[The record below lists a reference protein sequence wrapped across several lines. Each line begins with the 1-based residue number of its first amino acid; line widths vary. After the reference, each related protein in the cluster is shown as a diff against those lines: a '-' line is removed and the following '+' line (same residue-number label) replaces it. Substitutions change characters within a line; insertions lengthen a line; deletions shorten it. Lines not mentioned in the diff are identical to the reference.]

1 MYDKLDQF
9 YLTDYFGYKFHTFNN
24 KNKYF
29 TDNILKFINRKPVIT
44 KLKWNNKL
52 NKEICPLLN
61 QVDLFLIGDIAE
73 PDHIPVYPII
83 EKHGVAITPILFIQM
98 NGFGGDE
105 SNWIN
110 NFLYKCKKLIGG
122 YLSKDNKLFLSK
134 KHSPKN
140 RSNNILNNGL
150 INNYKISKVIPLKQY
165 FCTNLHGWLSSDTSY
180 NLKYALNKYN
190 PKSVLELGSWLGKSA
205 HYMKTLKPDIKLYC
219 FDKFQNVC
227 LTPYSYN
234 HPTPIDHFYF
244 NFLRYETFWANL
256 NEFNDVY
263 MISDN
268 AFKAPMMFK
277 SDEIDM
283 IYIDFIKSEKK
294 LMDFLEELFKK
305 FPNTVIVGDDF
316 VFDQV
321 KVAFKKE
328 LTQYQKYVGILD
340 ESYII
345 SPRPLDKEYYDGF
358 EKKKVSKYVEVAKLI
373 EKGKFPL
380 AIRMVKK
387 AGLKMNENRNDLSLS
402 NTLYHE
408 FVIGAKKEL
417 KGKEEVKSILEML
430 YDYEKPKLVKN
441 VLLLTYKDYLEHN
454 IEFM

>member
-9 YLTDYFGYKFHTFNN
+9 YLTTYNGYNFHTFKN

-29 TDNILKFINRKPVIT
+29 TDNLFKFINRKPVVA
-44 KLKWNNKL
+44 KLELGGDL
-52 NKEICPLLN
+52 NKEICSMISDI
-61 QVDLFLIGDIAE
+61 DLFLIGE
-73 PDHIPVYPII
+73 VSETSLIPSYPII
-83 EKHGVAITPILFIQM
+83 EKRGIAITPVLFIQM
-98 NGFGGDE
+98 NGFSSGGVDKVMK
-105 SNWIN
+105 
-110 NFLYKCKKLIGG
+110 NFIWKCKELIGG
-122 YLSKDNKLFLSK
+122 YLSSEKKLFDAKRDNLD
-134 KHSPKN
+134 HGLTKN
-140 RSNNILNNGL
+140 YR
-150 INNYKISKVIPLKQY
+150 ISKVIPVRQY
-165 FCTNLHGWLSSDTSY
+165 FCPNSHGWLSRDTAY
-180 NLKYALNKYN
+180 NLRYAIDKFK
-190 PKSVLELGSWLGKSA
+190 PKTVLELGSWLGKSA
-205 HYMKTLKPDIKLYC
+205 HYMKGIKPDIKMYC

-234 HPTPIDHFYF
+234 KPTPIDHFYF

-256 NEFNDVY
+256 NEFSDVY

-328 LTQYQKYVGILD
+328 LTQYKKYVGILE

-345 SPRPLDKEYYDGF
+345 SPKPLDKEYYKTF
-358 EKKKVSKYVEVAKLI
+358 EEKKLSPYAEVAKLI
-373 EKGKFPL
+373 ESGKFPL
-380 AIRMVKK
+380 AVRMVKK
-387 AGLKMNENRNDLSLS
+387 AGLKMNENRDELSLS

-408 FVIGAKKEL
+408 FVMGAKNFL
-417 KGKEEVKSILEML
+417 DGKNEVESILEML
-430 YDYEKPKLVKN
+430 YEYEKPELVKN
-441 VLLLTYKDYLEHN
+441 VLLLTYKDYLEHK
-454 IEFM
+454 IDFM